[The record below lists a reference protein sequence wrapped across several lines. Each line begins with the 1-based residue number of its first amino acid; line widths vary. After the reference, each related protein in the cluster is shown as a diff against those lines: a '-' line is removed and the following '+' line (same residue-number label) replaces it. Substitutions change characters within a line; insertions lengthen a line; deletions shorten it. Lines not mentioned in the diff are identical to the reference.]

1 MKIYYLR
8 ILLSE
13 NKLPML
19 TLAQVP
25 KEASDKNHL
34 PYNLLDD
41 NSCDISQ
48 LLHGN
53 NFLHQNLI
61 LKNNK
66 FC

>member
-1 MKIYYLR
+1 
-8 ILLSE
+8 
-13 NKLPML
+13 ML

-25 KEASDKNHL
+25 KDKNHL

-61 LKNNK
+61 LKNLK
-66 FC
+66 K